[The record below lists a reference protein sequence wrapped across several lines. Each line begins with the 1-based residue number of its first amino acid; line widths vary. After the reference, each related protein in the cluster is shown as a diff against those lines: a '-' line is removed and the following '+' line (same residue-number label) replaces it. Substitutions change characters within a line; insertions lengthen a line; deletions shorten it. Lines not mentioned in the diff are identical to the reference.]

1 MNKLTVAIL
10 ALALTGSVAFAQGG
24 RGGMGGF
31 GGGGFGGA
39 AGGMQGGFGGGQG
52 GFGGG
57 GRGGRGGQGGFG
69 GAQGGMDFGG
79 GGFGGAAGGMQ
90 GGFGGGQGGF
100 GGMQGGFGGG
110 QGGFGGMQGGFG
122 GMQGGFGGVQQG
134 GRVNTSTGAAR
145 TGQLQLT
152 IDRIKADTPREK
164 ALKQIEQLDRD
175 AYEAIR
181 KSYAETDARLAELA
195 KKFDVDL
202 PDTDEQLKAKA
213 LVFLANEKETIDKL
227 LVTDKT
233 NSTSAMR
240 SFTEL
245 AEKNKIKLPSTA
257 GRIDVEPQAE
267 RETQASSSSGTN
279 VLHQIQEKFPEE
291 FKEAEKLRQS
301 DPSAYRDKIRELR
314 DKLNSEK

>member
-69 GAQGGMDFGG
+69 GAQGGMDFG
-79 GGFGGAAGGMQ
+79 
-90 GGFGGGQGGF
+90 
-100 GGMQGGFGGG
+100 
-110 QGGFGGMQGGFG
+110 GGMQGGFG

>member
-57 GRGGRGGQGGFG
+57 GRGGRGG
-69 GAQGGMDFGG
+69 
-79 GGFGGAAGGMQ
+79 MQ
-90 GGFGGGQGGF
+90 GGFGGGQGGMDF
-100 GGMQGGFGGG
+100 GGGMQGGFGGAQG
-110 QGGFGGMQGGFG
+110 GFGGAQGGFGGMQGGFG
-122 GMQGGFGGVQQG
+122 GMQGGFGGAQQG
-134 GRVNTSTGAAR
+134 GRVNNGSTGAAR

-164 ALKQIEQLDRD
+164 ALKQIEQLDQD
-175 AYEAIR
+175 AYAEIR

-195 KKFDVDL
+195 KKFDIDL

-257 GRIDVEPQAE
+257 GRIDVEVQAE
-267 RETQASSSSGTN
+267 RETQVSSSSGTN

-301 DPSAYRDKIRELR
+301 DPAAYRGKIRELR
-314 DKLNSEK
+314 DKLNGEK